1 MKWENKIATTLE
13 WTSEISNKEAKERV
27 AKEMA
32 SRVREGDVI
41 GVGSGSTS
49 FLTIQAIA
57 RKIHKDNLNVTAIP
71 TSAEVSITCSIL
83 GVRTASLL
91 NLRPDWA
98 FDGADEVDP
107 QNNLIKGRG
116 GAMFHEKLVMRS
128 SSENYILIDDSKLVS
143 KLGEKFAIPV
153 EVYPSAVHL
162 VEENLIAIG
171 AINTKLRLAKSKDG
185 PVITEAGNL
194 ILDVKFHQVSES
206 LEKEI
211 KQIPGVIETG
221 LFLGYDV
228 KIITS

>member
-13 WTSEISNKEAKERV
+13 WTSEISNKEAKEKV
-27 AKEMA
+27 AEEMA
-32 SRVREGDVI
+32 LRVREGDVI
-41 GVGSGSTS
+41 GVGSGSTA
-49 FLTIQAIA
+49 FLAIQAIA
-57 RKIHKDNLNVTAIP
+57 RKVHRENLNVIAIP
-71 TSAEVSITCSIL
+71 TSAEVSITCSVL
-83 GVRTASLL
+83 GLKTSSLL
-91 NLRPDWA
+91 NLKPDWA

-107 QNNLIKGRG
+107 KNNLIKGRG
-116 GAMFHEKLVMRS
+116 GAMFHEKLVMKS
-128 SSENYILIDDSKLVS
+128 SSENYILVDDSKLVS

-153 EVYPSAVHL
+153 EVYPSAIHL

-185 PVITEAGNL
+185 PVITEAGNF
-194 ILDVKFHQVSES
+194 IVDVKFTEVTDS